1 VVGEMGKF
9 DRGVEVCSPW
19 VKRRDR
25 ARPRGDRGSMSEV
38 KRVLVADDSE
48 TVTTLL
54 STALELEGYEVET
67 VHNGIHAYEMGA
79 TGEFD
84 LVILDQLMPGL
95 LGLEVIDRW
104 QKEGVT
110 VPVMM
115 LSGVDDDRTVV
126 ASLDMGA
133 VDFVRKPFRLPEL
146 MARVRQRIPSR
157 VDPLA

>member
-1 VVGEMGKF
+1 MK
-9 DRGVEVCSPW
+9 D
-19 VKRRDR
+19 
-25 ARPRGDRGSMSEV
+25 V

-48 TVTTLL
+48 TVRTLL

-67 VHNGIHAYEMGA
+67 VDNGIHAYEMGA

-104 QKEGVT
+104 QKEGIL

-115 LSGVDDDRTVV
+115 LSGVEDDRTVV
-126 ASLDMGA
+126 SSFEMGA

-146 MARVRQRIPSR
+146 MARIKQRIPDR
-157 VDPLA
+157 VDPLV